1 MEQCCFHSLSWC
13 PGNVRYFFYG
23 SWISFRCDQHKM
35 YASSLKCSQTQQAN
49 HLSLPRPDSMNLPH
63 PNAFYALSFTPTSC
77 IHPIPKSPLPSFAL
91 FPQIQGTKNRSHLR
105 TAWLRSVCSGLHL
118 NRIQAHL
125 SAQQEDRTPKCK
137 NKTTKDQKKSIVGK
151 KLPISL
157 SPQNPSST
165 SI

>member
-1 MEQCCFHSLSWC
+1 MANSVSSVSLTVLYGHSFRMSTAYKTAWHIQHWSDGWEQRRKGWCAWSQDCSRVTLRMPQREQCCFHSLSWC

-91 FPQIQGTKNRSHLR
+91 FP
-105 TAWLRSVCSGLHL
+105 
-118 NRIQAHL
+118 
-125 SAQQEDRTPKCK
+125 
-137 NKTTKDQKKSIVGK
+137 
-151 KLPISL
+151 
-157 SPQNPSST
+157 
-165 SI
+165 